1 MRLNMEYFGDLVDLY
16 GEERLGYVLANT
28 VQLSDADGRYN
39 PQNKEWAKKIVINSD
54 EKDRRL
60 FNVESHPA
68 IVDGVVTA
76 FRKLEKEHG
85 KNEKEEEQEMPQKNK
100 EWVTVKVSQ
109 NAVIKRYDK
118 HSFMRMPTGDYG
130 DCTYNVYNDK
140 MKIDMQIGKGE
151 NERKELCFEL
161 RFDKNE
167 EIVLKNQNGDE
178 TVLSVEQFKEFVDS
192 STNADYVFKNYDGE
206 EVKWF
211 TSSVPNDALLNM
223 GEKASLFAFPHKTGL
238 EKYSFYI
245 PNTFVKEDAKSDDG
259 RLEISIPSDLRI
271 TAKDKDGDV
280 IEITPYQV
288 HLFMDNTQS
297 EEYVKQKVKTEYEES
312 KMQAQEKSEMQ
323 DGNESGWRYV
333 FVPET
338 AKIAEYDDSTLFRM
352 PTNGE
357 YKGYAYFIP
366 KKLLKE
372 NDKENTIRIALPD
385 GFIVKAKNNRAEKE
399 EERKVEFK
407 AEDFVELIKGT
418 GAADYETYRK
428 PSDEK
433 EADAFSETE
442 ARLIESV
449 PQEMK
454 DRPNWVAIKTWYNVK
469 KDKIEKRPIDCNTG
483 KYAESV
489 NPTTWTTFDKARAY
503 AKENGYTTIAYA
515 LNGKDGICCIDLD
528 GCLDENGNYSVLA
541 NQVLRKCGKTYTKLS
556 VSGKGLHIFGKT
568 KGMDVRSFSKDGD
581 MEFYQEG
588 RFISMTGN
596 GAGYY
601 SLESFDTPEMKELIL
616 RKCEKRGEWNGQGQG
631 VRGLSAMTDRD
642 VVEKACADKKHGATF
657 KALYEGQNLR
667 NNHSNSDM
675 SLMNRL
681 AFWCNGDKEQML
693 RIFATSGLYRPEKS
707 DGYYEGTA
715 IKAVKDV
722 TSRYNA
728 QQNTPTRPTR
738 VNDSGK
744 GGK

>member
-1 MRLNMEYFGDLVDLY
+1 MCKSGSHVVNDELSYVDEKFTIGFNENNFKERTSIERFLSGKEQPTAEEIQGFIPQLLDEFTARIGVDELLYYGWTSYDVASALADNLEPDELLEAANKTCENWKFRDYLQDGMYKYHVLDLMRG
-16 GEERLGYVLANT
+16 
-28 VQLSDADGRYN
+28 
-39 PQNKEWAKKIVINSD
+39 KKIG
-54 EKDRRL
+54 E
-60 FNVESHPA
+60 VED
-68 IVDGVVTA
+68 VDAADAVLTE
-76 FRKLEKEHG
+76 LKEHFENSSWSEG
-85 KNEKEEEQEMPQKNK
+85 FEDEAFDEWYDEFSEYTLKPILMGDYYLDVDKEIDEMTLDETLNALESDTKAIDYESAVKESVHAEFLSFQEKTLQQSTEYVFQKNY
-100 EWVTVKVSQ
+100 EIHVK
-109 NAVIKRYDK
+109 
-118 HSFMRMPTGDYG
+118 T
-130 DCTYNVYNDK
+130 
-140 MKIDMQIGKGE
+140 
-151 NERKELCFEL
+151 EL
-161 RFDKNE
+161 
-167 EIVLKNQNGDE
+167 
-178 TVLSVEQFKEFVDS
+178 
-192 STNADYVFKNYDGE
+192 
-206 EVKWF
+206 
-211 TSSVPNDALLNM
+211 
-223 GEKASLFAFPHKTGL
+223 
-238 EKYSFYI
+238 
-245 PNTFVKEDAKSDDG
+245 
-259 RLEISIPSDLRI
+259 LEISIPSDLRI

-297 EEYVKQKVKTEYEES
+297 AEYVKQKARTEYEES

-352 PTNGE
+352 PTNGA

-483 KYAESV
+483 EYADSV
-489 NPTTWTTFDKARAY
+489 NPTTWTTFDKARVY

-528 GCLDENGNYSVLA
+528 GCLDENGNYSALA
-541 NQVLRKCGKTYTKLS
+541 NQVLRKSGKTYTELS

-568 KGMDVRSFSKDGD
+568 KGMEVRSFSKDGD